1 MPLVLSFRGS
11 LPAVISEDKRKVEK
25 QAIRRVLHAQ
35 LSHVPKKPYN
45 LLFKDC
51 DLYRV
56 HEVGG
61 FDFHPLICKH
71 SFYPRRGCE
80 LEIEILSNDPF
91 GAIYSN
97 GDLDNRL
104 KTLFDALCLPNKHQL
119 PPDQPKDGEDPFWV
133 LLSDDRL
140 ITDLHIT

>member
-1 MPLVLSFRGS
+1 MIYIGYMKLVGS
-11 LPAVISEDKRKVEK
+11 I
-25 QAIRRVLHAQ
+25 
-35 LSHVPKKPYN
+35 
-45 LLFKDC
+45 
-51 DLYRV
+51 
-56 HEVGG
+56 
-61 FDFHPLICKH
+61 FHPLICKH

-119 PPDQPKDGEDPFWV
+119 PSVSAQKTAKTRFGFCYQMID
-133 LLSDDRL
+133 
-140 ITDLHIT
+140 